1 MDHISPRQENSFLR
15 RENLFSH
22 FYFILL
28 RIHRFSVNL
37 YKEYSSLKLR
47 ELEGLPRFG

>member
-1 MDHISPRQENSFLR
+1 MDHISPRQENSFLW

-28 RIHRFSVNL
+28 RIHRFSVCL
-37 YKEYSSLKLR
+37 FAEEKEKYGRRKTKQLVC
-47 ELEGLPRFG
+47 P